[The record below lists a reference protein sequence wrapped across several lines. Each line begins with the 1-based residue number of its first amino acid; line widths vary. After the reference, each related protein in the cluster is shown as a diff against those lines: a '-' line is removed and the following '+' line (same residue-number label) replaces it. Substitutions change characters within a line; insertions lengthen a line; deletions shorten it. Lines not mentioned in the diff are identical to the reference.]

1 MPGTT
6 ASRSTAVRLI
16 SAAAG
21 LLLATALLTGCGT
34 DKRQD
39 FKDDFKPIN
48 DRLLALG
55 TSVGQAV
62 SDAANKPDLVLAGQF
77 TEFAAQLRSLRGRV
91 DDLDAPDDLKT
102 QTRALSQG
110 LTRLTSDLRNIANAA
125 RDHDAKAARAATVA
139 LVRDSQTAGD
149 ARRALARKTGARVG
163 P

>member
-1 MPGTT
+1 MEGMLPGTT
-6 ASRSTAVRLI
+6 AGRSTAVRLI

-62 SDAANKPDLVLAGQF
+62 SDAANKLWRL
-77 TEFAAQLRSLRGRV
+77 TTRSLG
-91 DDLDAPDDLKT
+91 
-102 QTRALSQG
+102 
-110 LTRLTSDLRNIANAA
+110 
-125 RDHDAKAARAATVA
+125 
-139 LVRDSQTAGD
+139 
-149 ARRALARKTGARVG
+149 LAR
-163 P
+163 PPN